1 MSRIKV
7 SELYCADKSVL
18 LRAINSDADKCDE
31 MQNTFDNNE
40 ADGYPREKMTA
51 SDILREAENA
61 LEFYFTGSIAEEC
74 ADGNKQ
80 ALKEKRQLLWFT
92 RKWKKIL
99 SDRRLWKA
107 ASAAASESAP
117 VITETAEQQTETE
130 SESAPESAPVPES
143 VSLQSLRQ
151 TFDSLSVTAET
162 LTDRLSALTA
172 EQSES
177 ALGSLYSADRDV
189 DRLFELGAENDF
201 LAADDASKLQTVC
214 QTLRRLITAG
224 STDAESM
231 FTLSETIKSLSIVAD
246 STRRLHRRR
255 IQALSEQIN
264 NLQIQTESLR
274 FPDSLQKI
282 CERLSH
288 WILPNCCRDRDEQN
302 SLREIVAVSLYDDK
316 LQNAPVAVSLCRFVD
331 AVSLTLRLS
340 AVLRRRYREAQSLL
354 QTASETVATE
364 AATQKSAA
372 PVAVITVT
380 ESAVAERQAELTE
393 AALQRRCVA
402 LNSAL
407 QRLQRL
413 RDSRRKLKKGIDRRN
428 QGQILLS
435 AVACLRLSILT
446 VSAALEQRRRLTET
460 YKQQGQRFQ
469 HITRSASESVLQA
482 KTYRTSGMFPRLE
495 IDHNEEKT
503 ASESL
508 QRLQADSE
516 TLTNVITLNC
526 AADRIC
532 GLLQSAE
539 LLVKE
544 FCRIRSLVIEE
555 TRTATQNQTQVEL
568 CSVLLASCHSDMWRN
583 RKNGQN
589 TVNGINGQCLQNIE
603 RFTEDLSLRLPDK
616 KRLRSLTAS
625 GRRILRSSID
635 KRSPKIGRVNLSL
648 GQRLLSYLNSDDKSL
663 PYWKTVDRLSAYWF
677 NRQTSDR
684 ESAVEFQWRRQT
696 FNLDS
701 QLKSSIPAEHKLVK
715 FAETLR
721 LLTGQGQ
728 DREKTS
734 YSVIMRNS
742 EKLSLPGNEMQ
753 RLRML
758 LRLWKFGQQT
768 DSDADRLRQRLQA
781 FQRLRAAHRSSVC
794 HDAVTQAVLSA
805 PEIVGSLSL
814 TDPETQQTFSVSV
827 CRCSVET
834 GTDENQ
840 EYFLSGELSDDA
852 ASLLNP
858 VASWGTHRTAV
869 ITYHCRQG
877 QTQQT
882 DRRAQFRSPVSSTE
896 SAVSAVCSAAPVETA
911 TDTDKHGI
919 EVLLRRCVLN
929 IALAIDNRK
938 KHWLKT
944 ATAEEL
950 RKRQRQEKAAVLL
963 RLLRLQEVRFT
974 DSLSAGNCQ
983 AGSQAFITG
992 TLRLPAETQSV
1003 SGAQLAR
1010 LWKATGYNQNSLF
1023 FNVIRAAE
1031 QRQQTQAAA
1040 AAASLN

>member
-1 MSRIKV
+1 MKKTVNGVVFHRSAVTGVWCSPIELSERFDGVTVQYFVRKHATLKTKFTLSCQYSDSDSEMILKHDSTV
-7 SELYCADKSVL
+7 SYL
-18 LRAINSDADKCDE
+18 LE
-31 MQNTFDNNE
+31 
-40 ADGYPREKMTA
+40 
-51 SDILREAENA
+51 
-61 LEFYFTGSIAEEC
+61 
-74 ADGNKQ
+74 
-80 ALKEKRQLLWFT
+80 
-92 RKWKKIL
+92 
-99 SDRRLWKA
+99 KA
-107 ASAAASESAP
+107 AESIVGIRQHRAQRQTAASVSAPVITESAAAASESESAP
-117 VITETAEQQTETE
+117 VITETAEQQTET
-130 SESAPESAPVPES
+130 ESAPESAPVPES

-177 ALGSLYSADRDV
+177 ALGNLDSADSDA
-189 DRLFELGAENDF
+189 DRLSDLGAENDF
-201 LAADDASKLQTVC
+201 LAAADAERIMVVC

-224 STDAESM
+224 STDADDLL
-231 FTLSETIKSLSIVAD
+231 TLSETVKSLSIVAD
-246 STRRLHRRR
+246 TTRRVHRRR
-255 IQALSEQIN
+255 VQALSEQIN
-264 NLQIQTESLR
+264 NLQRQTESLK

-282 CERLSH
+282 CDRLQH
-288 WILPNCCRDRDEQN
+288 WVLPNCCMDREEQN
-302 SLREIVAVSLYDDK
+302 NLREIVAVSLYDDNI
-316 LQNAPVAVSLCRFVD
+316 QNVPVAVSLCRFVA

-340 AVLRRRYREAQSLL
+340 AVLRRRNREAQSLL

-364 AATQKSAA
+364 AATQKAA
-372 PVAVITVT
+372 AAVAVITVA

-393 AALQRRCVA
+393 SALQRRCVA
-402 LNSAL
+402 LNAAL
-407 QRLQRL
+407 LRLQRL
-413 RDSRRKLKKGIDRRN
+413 RDSRRKLTKGIDRRN

-435 AVACLRLSILT
+435 AVACLRLAILT
-446 VSAALEQRRRLTET
+446 VSAALEQRRRLTES

-469 HITRSASESVLQA
+469 HITKSASESVLQA

-532 GLLQSAE
+532 ALLQSAE

-544 FCRIRSLVIEE
+544 FCRLRALVIEE
-555 TRTATQNQTQVEL
+555 TRTATQNQAQVEL
-568 CSVLLASCHSDMWRN
+568 CSMLLASCYSYMWRN
-583 RKNGQN
+583 RKNSQN

-603 RFTEDLSLRLPDK
+603 RFCDNLALRLPDK

-625 GRRILRSSID
+625 GRRILRSSVD
-635 KRSPKIGRVNLSL
+635 KRNPKIGRVSLSL
-648 GQRLLSYLNSDDKSL
+648 GQRLLSYLSSDDKSV
-663 PYWKTVDRLSAYWF
+663 PYWKTADRLSAYWF

-701 QLKSSIPAEHKLVK
+701 QLKGSIPAEHKLVK

-721 LLTGQGQ
+721 LLTGQSS

-742 EKLSLPGNEMQ
+742 EKLSLPANEIQ

-758 LRLWKFGQQT
+758 LRLWKFAQQT
-768 DSDADRLRQRLQA
+768 NSDADRLRQRLQA
-781 FQRLRAAHRSSVC
+781 FQRLRAAAKSSVC
-794 HDAVTQAVLSA
+794 HDAVSQAVLSA

-814 TDPETQQTFSVSV
+814 TDPETQQTFAVSV

-852 ASLLNP
+852 VNLLNP
-858 VASWGTHRTAV
+858 VSSYGTHRTSV

-877 QTQQT
+877 QTEQT
-882 DRRAQFRSPVSSTE
+882 DSRARFRSSVSSTE
-896 SAVSAVCSAAPVETA
+896 DAVSAVCSAAPVETA
-911 TDTDKHGI
+911 TETDKHGI

-929 IALAIDNRK
+929 LALAIDNRK

-944 ATAEEL
+944 ATAAEL

-983 AGSQAFITG
+983 AGSQAFLTG
-992 TLRLPAETQSV
+992 TLRLPTETQSV

-1031 QRQQTQAAA
+1031 QRQQQGES
-1040 AAASLN
+1040 AASLN

>member
-1 MSRIKV
+1 VNFTTRLNKLLV
-7 SELYCADKSVL
+7 SNGVTVSAEYCRAVKSYTVWCTFTVAGVEKTVCLSGVCRWTISDKRTAAEKAAAAAAEIIADLKP
-18 LRAINSDADKCDE
+18 
-31 MQNTFDNNE
+31 
-40 ADGYPREKMTA
+40 YTA
-51 SDILREAENA
+51 SE
-61 LEFYFTGSIAEEC
+61 
-74 ADGNKQ
+74 
-80 ALKEKRQLLWFT
+80 
-92 RKWKKIL
+92 
-99 SDRRLWKA
+99 
-107 ASAAASESAP
+107 SESAP

-130 SESAPESAPVPES
+130 SAPESAPVAESASLLQTFQEVLLPYGANRLTVVQPELTEQHTAS
-143 VSLQSLRQ
+143 ALNCLQFVEQQTQILHGYGQSDKLAWDDAWAIADVHFSLRRMITADRADAEVYNATGFTIDFLSSLRDNIKTLCLVADSSRSLQRRKIADLKSKVESL
-151 TFDSLSVTAET
+151 TLSAESHNGCDSLTETVSQCYDILSHITAGRDRQSAIKDTVAALCSDHIRADVPIVLSLCDILASVAET
-162 LTDRLSALTA
+162 L
-172 EQSES
+172 
-177 ALGSLYSADRDV
+177 
-189 DRLFELGAENDF
+189 
-201 LAADDASKLQTVC
+201 
-214 QTLRRLITAG
+214 
-224 STDAESM
+224 
-231 FTLSETIKSLSIVAD
+231 
-246 STRRLHRRR
+246 
-255 IQALSEQIN
+255 
-264 NLQIQTESLR
+264 
-274 FPDSLQKI
+274 
-282 CERLSH
+282 
-288 WILPNCCRDRDEQN
+288 W
-302 SLREIVAVSLYDDK
+302 
-316 LQNAPVAVSLCRFVD
+316 
-331 AVSLTLRLS
+331 LS

-354 QTASETVATE
+354 QTASETIATE
-364 AATQKSAA
+364 AATQKAAA

-393 AALQRRCVA
+393 SALQRRCVA

-407 QRLQRL
+407 LRLQRL
-413 RDSRRKLKKGIDRRN
+413 RDSRRKLKKGMDRRN
-428 QGQILLS
+428 QGQILLT

-446 VSAALEQRRRLTET
+446 VSAALEQRRRLTDS

-469 HITRSASESVLQA
+469 HITKSASESVLQA

-516 TLTNVITLNC
+516 TLTSVITLNC

-532 GLLQSAE
+532 ALLQSAE

-544 FCRIRSLVIEE
+544 FCRLRSLVIEE

-568 CSVLLASCHSDMWRN
+568 CSMLWASCHSDMWRN
-583 RKNGQN
+583 RKNSQN

-603 RFTEDLSLRLPDK
+603 RFCDNLSLRLPDK

-648 GQRLLSYLNSDDKSL
+648 GQRLLSYLNNDDKSV
-663 PYWKTVDRLSAYWF
+663 PYWKTADRLSAYWF
-677 NRQTSDR
+677 NRQTTDA
-684 ESAVEFQWRRQT
+684 ESAVEFQWRRQA
-696 FNLDS
+696 FNLNS
-701 QLKSSIPAEHKLVK
+701 QFDGKIPAEHRLVK
-715 FAETLR
+715 FSETLR
-721 LLTGQGQ
+721 LLTEQSS

-734 YSVIMRNS
+734 YSVIMRNN
-742 EKLSLPGNEMQ
+742 EKLALPGNEVQ

-768 DSDADRLRQRLQA
+768 ESDADRLRQRLQA

-794 HDAVTQAVLSA
+794 HDAVSQAVLSA

-814 TDPETQQTFSVSV
+814 TDPETQHTFSVSV

-834 GTDENQ
+834 GTDENL
-840 EYFLSGELSDDA
+840 EYFISGELSDDA

-858 VASWGTHRTAV
+858 VAAWGTHRTAV

-877 QTQQT
+877 QTQQA
-882 DRRAQFRSPVSSTE
+882 DSRAAFRSSVSSTE

-911 TDTDKHGI
+911 TDTDRHGM

-929 IALAIDNRK
+929 ISQAIDNRK

-944 ATAEEL
+944 ATAEDL

-983 AGSQAFITG
+983 AGSQAFLTG

-1031 QRQQTQAAA
+1031 QRQQQQAV
-1040 AAASLN
+1040 ASLN